1 MKLKEYIEKQNETS
15 YFSGLLERYCLAQ
28 EFIYSFNDG
37 YREKNRKNIVATVP
51 FFNLDNIEIQE
62 VQPDEDT
69 LAKRYEVIFPDVKSI
84 LPKNEPFAN
93 ACYADY
99 RTLRCK
105 PALGKAHDSSN
116 GEVSVFYKNKEEYVV
131 STLSLILFYIY
142 FGYHPLCGR
151 DFYECASISSEA
163 ERRFFQKKHEFIFK
177 LEENSNRF
185 VNGYHNGAWALW
197 NTVSNAQQAFWMDVF
212 CGKFKTYDDFYARW
226 EQSYSGF
233 AETVVS
239 TPCDVKLNA
248 VVFDEKYALITSDNT
263 IGNKTIR
270 CRGCNNDLSSKCE
283 NCQVAAANRYAYLL
297 TIKVKLFTK
306 QENEGNSCE
315 AENEIE
321 LYSGK
326 TLYTTSAQSDSQ
338 SAVFEVVASKK
349 SNLLG
354 LKYLADIPLEAN
366 CGSITRFYKKDEIIA
381 LLPGTQIHVL
391 HVMSDIR
398 KIVVP
403 GVPMEAK
410 VSKVQV
416 NAPVVSTQDSM
427 SSVSSTIASPASS
440 NSGAPQSPS
449 EPPAVKTVVDTTAAI
464 GNASVPPRTP
474 VRIVEQPAVDDTKL
488 IHIEDGNICDVL
500 LDEGVAEYKGYKIY
514 TVRGR
519 RQQQIYSL
527 KLFDE
532 SIDAPSKKKQEETIS
547 TIRNILAQK
556 ITLPLSLLYPKG
568 IVCAKGFASNRMGY
582 IYKRLPSSEKPV
594 SSIIN
599 EPLRQGF
606 DSREIA
612 ALLDLFSTIKSI
624 HSKKLFY
631 NRWELMNVRMDVENE
646 KCYLIDNDYISIGSH
661 SCPTYFYHYA
671 APELFNGY
679 RTDALTDCYSLAVI
693 AFMVLYKMHP
703 YGKTTW
709 KDKPAYDQTLVRDE
723 CIDNPHYVFD
733 HYKARLFSPTKNAFL
748 PSPLDDKWRNT
759 PHYIQDLFN
768 KTFMPPYPA
777 TYAVKDKRYYDSIRR
792 NRPTVQMWCDGLNRW
807 NKDLKAQKR

>member
-1 MKLKEYIEKQNETS
+1 MHMKLKEYIEKQNETS
-15 YFSGLLERYCLAQ
+15 YFSGLLERYYLAQ
-28 EFIYSFNDG
+28 EFICSFHDG
-37 YREKNRKNIVATVP
+37 YREKNGKNIAVIVP

-69 LAKRYEVIFPDVKSI
+69 LVKHYKVILPDVKSI
-84 LPKNEPFAN
+84 SKNEPFAN
-93 ACYADY
+93 ASFADY
-99 RTLRCK
+99 RTLRFK
-105 PALGKAHDSSN
+105 PALGKTHDSDN
-116 GEVSVFYKNKEEYVV
+116 GEVSAHYKSKEEYVV

-151 DFYECASISSEA
+151 DYYECASISSDA
-163 ERRFFQKKHEFIFK
+163 ERLFFKKKHDFIFK
-177 LEENSNRF
+177 LEDNTNRF

-197 NTVSNAQQAFWMDVF
+197 NTSSDLQQVFWKDVF
-212 CGKFKTYDDFYARW
+212 CGTIKTYDDFYERW
-226 EQSYSGF
+226 EKTYSGF
-233 AETVVS
+233 SETVVS
-239 TPCDVKLNA
+239 TPCDAKLKT
-248 VVFDEKYALITSDNT
+248 VVFNEKYALITSDNT

-283 NCQVAAANRYAYLL
+283 NCQITVTNRNASLL
-297 TIKVKLFTK
+297 TIKVKLIASQIK
-306 QENEGNSCE
+306 DGNACDE
-315 AENEIE
+315 ETEVE

-326 TLYTTSAQSDSQ
+326 TLYTTGSQSETR
-338 SAVFEVVASKK
+338 SAVFEVIASKK

-366 CGSITRFYKKDEIIA
+366 CGSTTRFYKKDETIA

-391 HVMSDIR
+391 HVMSDIQ

-403 GVPMEAK
+403 GVPMEVK

-416 NAPVVSTQDSM
+416 NAPVVSTQNSM

-449 EPPAVKTVVDTTAAI
+449 EPAVKMVVDTTAAI
-464 GNASVPPRTP
+464 GNASVPLRTSVP
-474 VRIVEQPAVDDTKL
+474 IVEQPVVDDTKL
-488 IHIEDGNICDVL
+488 IYLEDGNICDVL
-500 LDEGVAEYKGYKIY
+500 LDQGVAEHKGYKIY
-514 TVRGR
+514 TVKGR
-519 RQQQIYSL
+519 RQQQMYSL
-527 KLFDE
+527 KLFDIP
-532 SIDAPSKKKQEETIS
+532 IDALSKKKQEETIS

-568 IVCAKGFASNRMGY
+568 IVCAKGFANNRMGY
-582 IYKRLPSSEKPV
+582 IYKRLPPSEKPV
-594 SSIIN
+594 ASIIN
-599 EPLRQGF
+599 EHMRQGF

-624 HSKKLFY
+624 HTKQLFY

-661 SCPTYFYHYA
+661 SCPEYFYHYA
-671 APELFNGY
+671 APELFFGY

-709 KDKPAYDQTLVRDE
+709 KDKPAYDQTSVRDE
-723 CIDNPHYVFD
+723 CIGNPHYVFD
-733 HYKARLFSPTKNAFL
+733 PYKARLFSPIKNAFL
-748 PSPLDDKWRNT
+748 SSPLDDKWRNT
-759 PHYIQDLFN
+759 PHYIQDLFY

-777 TYAVKDKRYYDSIRR
+777 VYAVKDKKYYDSIRR